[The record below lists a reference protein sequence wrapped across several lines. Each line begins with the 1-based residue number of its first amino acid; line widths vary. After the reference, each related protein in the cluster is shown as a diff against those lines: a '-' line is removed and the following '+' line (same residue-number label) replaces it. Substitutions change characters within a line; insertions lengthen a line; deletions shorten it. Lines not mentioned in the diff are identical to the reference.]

1 MSENQSHQ
9 KELKLENYPSVN
21 KLSGEVSV
29 PKTSPAE
36 LAIPPHAHDFQ
47 IWFVITL
54 ALFAIFY
61 VACSWIRK
69 QIDRLIEVKG
79 IRLVF
84 TVIILPLMVVFISEQ
99 FAEENKKFV
108 YLLALIVS
116 IITSERSTTL
126 TVDKRCG
133 DKDVTINEVRGE
145 VEELNKVILSKI
157 SEFKDVHLARLLR
170 ISNDQ
175 TLLTADEVRREVL
188 DYTNFMLFQSTFLH
202 TVDELKYKTN
212 SAISAG
218 DNKTL
223 DSYNGLMS

>member
-9 KELKLENYPSVN
+9 KELNLESSGIIN
-21 KLSGEVSV
+21 KLNGEISV
-29 PKTSPAE
+29 PKTTPAE
-36 LAIPPHAHDFQ
+36 QSMPQHDFQ
-47 IWFVITL
+47 IGFVLIL
-54 ALFAIFY
+54 ALLAIFY

-69 QIDRLIEVKG
+69 QTDRLIEVKG

-126 TVDKRCG
+126 TVDKRCK
-133 DKDVTINEVRGE
+133 DKDATIGEVRNEVE
-145 VEELNKVILSKI
+145 DLKKVILGKI

-175 TLLTADEVRREVL
+175 NLLTADDVRREVFA
-188 DYTNFMLFQSTFLH
+188 YTNFMLFQSTFLH

-212 SAISAG
+212 SEISSG

-223 DSYNGLMS
+223 DSYNGLMN

>member
-9 KELKLENYPSVN
+9 KEINLENTSGVN
-21 KLSGEVSV
+21 KSSGEISV
-29 PKTSPAE
+29 PKSSPTE
-36 LAIPPHAHDFQ
+36 QPIPQHDFQ
-47 IWFVITL
+47 IGFVLIL
-54 ALFAIFY
+54 ALLAIFY

-69 QIDRLIEVKG
+69 QTDRLIEVKG

-108 YLLALIVS
+108 YLLALILS

-126 TVDKRCG
+126 TVDKRCK
-133 DKDVTINEVRGE
+133 DKDVTIDEVRDE
-145 VEELNKVILSKI
+145 VADLNKVILGKI

-175 TLLTADEVRREVL
+175 TLLTADDVRKEVFA
-188 DYTNFMLFQSTFLH
+188 YTNFMLFQSTFLH
-202 TVDELKYKTN
+202 TVDELRYKTN
-212 SAISAG
+212 SEISAG

-223 DSYNGLMS
+223 DSYNGVMN